1 MSGPVLILGAAS
13 GMARAIARSFAEA
26 GHPIQL
32 AARNIARLE
41 DDASDLRTRFGAEV
55 TLHEFDALQLDSHA
69 AFVSG
74 LPALPEVAICAVG
87 TMGTQ
92 EDSETDPLAAAQVM
106 RANFEG
112 PAAILAHLANAM
124 EARGSG
130 TLVGIS
136 SVAGDRGRASNYVY
150 GSAKAGFTAF
160 LSGLRNR
167 LAKKAVHVVTVL
179 PGFVKTAM
187 LEGIDTPGPLTAEP
201 AEVGAAILKAVRK
214 KTNIIYTR
222 GIWRIV
228 MAVIRNIPESVFKKT
243 SI

>member
-1 MSGPVLILGAAS
+1 MSGAVLILGAAS
-13 GMARAIARSFAEA
+13 GIARAAARSFAEA

-32 AARNIARLE
+32 AARNVARLE
-41 DDASDLRTRFGAEV
+41 DDAADLRTRYGAEV
-55 TLHEFDALQLDSHA
+55 TLHEFDALALDSHGSFTSA
-69 AFVSG
+69 
-74 LPALPEVAICAVG
+74 LPALPEVVVCAVG
-87 TMGTQ
+87 AMGTQ
-92 EDSETDPLAAAQVM
+92 DGSEADPMAAAHVM
-106 RANFEG
+106 RSNFEG
-112 PAAILAHLANAM
+112 PASALAHLANAM

-167 LAKKAVHVVTVL
+167 LAKKGVHVITVL

-187 LEGIDTPGPLTAEP
+187 TEGMDTPGPLTAEP
-201 AEVGAAILKAVRK
+201 EEVGAAILKAVRK

-222 GIWRIV
+222 PIWRVV
-228 MAVIRNIPESVFKKT
+228 MAVIRNIPEPLFKKT